1 MREILRSEDMW
12 ADLQKSIF
20 LLLHLATLPS
30 KWLVTLAEKNKK
42 LPDHIACFVALEHPR
57 FINSPVRDFA
67 QASFAK

>member
-1 MREILRSEDMW
+1 MGW
-12 ADLQKSIF
+12 FAKVN
-20 LLLHLATLPS
+20 LPAITS
-30 KWLVTLAEKNKK
+30 RNAAVEMTCNSGGKNKK